1 VKKSKHV
8 WGLVGFVLGTIF
20 GGKVYGYVRRI
31 V

>member
-20 GGKVYGYVRRI
+20 GGKVYSLIRRA